1 METAGESKEKTTW
14 IVQFKLSGEIW
25 GIKFED
31 IQEVIEKK
39 EITPVPKTPPF
50 IIGIIHQRGKIITV
64 IDFAI
69 LMGEKPPGDEESK
82 IVYLK
87 SDQMDV
93 GLLVRSKMSTEL
105 IPERSLK
112 EATLVKEDGTKEK
125 LTLKRKL
132 TLNNTLQLNLLEK
145 DKVINFLKQYP
156 FK

>member
-1 METAGESKEKTTW
+1 
-14 IVQFKLSGEIW
+14 
-25 GIKFED
+25 
-31 IQEVIEKK
+31 
-39 EITPVPKTPPF
+39 
-50 IIGIIHQRGKIITV
+50 
-64 IDFAI
+64 
-69 LMGEKPPGDEESK
+69 MGEKPPGDEESK

-112 EATLVKEDGTKEK
+112 EATLVKEEGTKEK